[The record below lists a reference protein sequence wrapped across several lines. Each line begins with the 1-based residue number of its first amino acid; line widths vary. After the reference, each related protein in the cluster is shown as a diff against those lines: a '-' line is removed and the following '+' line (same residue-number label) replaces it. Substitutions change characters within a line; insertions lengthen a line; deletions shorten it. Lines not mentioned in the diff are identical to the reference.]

1 MGIPDSNIILM
12 LPDDQACDARN
23 IYRAQMFN
31 NFDHKI
37 NLYENI
43 EVDYRGL
50 DVNVQQF
57 MQILTGRHDKATPKS
72 KRLDSDQHSNLLIY
86 MTGHGGDE
94 FLKFQDSTE
103 ITSQDISN
111 AFEEMYQKKRYKSI
125 LFVADTCQ
133 ASTLGNAVRSPN
145 ILTIGSSL
153 LGENS
158 YSWGSDSDVG
168 LSLTDRFTRM
178 LPWKRILGR
187 QNSSI

>member
-1 MGIPDSNIILM
+1 MSPHIVSYAAKIFIKHYINPFYCYSNALSIYHSVKRMGIPDSNIILM

-72 KRLDSDQHSNLLIY
+72 KRLDSDQHSNL
-86 MTGHGGDE
+86 
-94 FLKFQDSTE
+94 
-103 ITSQDISN
+103 
-111 AFEEMYQKKRYKSI
+111 
-125 LFVADTCQ
+125 
-133 ASTLGNAVRSPN
+133 
-145 ILTIGSSL
+145 
-153 LGENS
+153 
-158 YSWGSDSDVG
+158 
-168 LSLTDRFTRM
+168 
-178 LPWKRILGR
+178 
-187 QNSSI
+187 